1 MKKFKISR
9 RDLTYLCVSLLLA
22 WIIWLVQNLS
32 SDYKGQVAV
41 PVTAWCNIDGHSA
54 SSSSAAVVHARCNAS
69 GYTLLRLKRRSVSS
83 PVNVEFAPGALQ
95 HKSGELFYITSD
107 ALADYSAAIFGDARI
122 EAYLTD
128 TLFFR
133 FPYQNSRRV
142 PVAGRL
148 ELTFRPQY
156 MALGY
161 MTFSPDSVTVFGDP
175 SFTDALEC
183 VYTRP
188 VSLSDIAGP
197 VHGSVRLDAPSGLRL
212 STDQVN
218 YDMDVTRYVEIV
230 KEARVVTRNVPAGRT
245 LVVYPSVVRVMLRCR
260 FPMLA
265 ASNVNPVL
273 WIDYEDFK
281 KSFSGKCIPR
291 IENLPEW
298 VINYQVEPEVFECVE
313 IEL

>member
-9 RDLTYLCVSLLLA
+9 RDLIYLCVSLLLA

-41 PVTAWCNIDGHSA
+41 SVMAWCNIDGHSA
-54 SSSSAAVVHARCNAS
+54 SSSSAAVLHARCNAS
-69 GYTLLRLKRRSVSS
+69 GYTLLRLKQRGVSS
-83 PVNVEFAPGALQ
+83 PVNVEFTPGDLK

-107 ALADYSAAIFGDARI
+107 ALAEYSAAIFGDAKI

-133 FPYQNSRRV
+133 FPYQNSRKV

-148 ELTFRPQY
+148 ELGFRPQY

-161 MTFSPDSVTVFGDP
+161 MTFSPDSITVYGDP
-175 SFTDALEC
+175 SITGALDY

-188 VSLSDIAGP
+188 ISLSDIAAP

-212 STDQVN
+212 SADQVD
-218 YDMDVTRYVEIV
+218 YAMDVTRYVEIV
-230 KEARVVTRNVPAGRT
+230 KEARLATRNVPKGRT

-260 FPMLA
+260 FPMFA
-265 ASNVNPVL
+265 AANVNPVL

-281 KSFSGKCIPR
+281 KSFSGKCIPK
-291 IENLPEW
+291 IGNLPEW